1 MAVDEISA
9 NAEKGFTT
17 TLPSEV
23 ELSELCDE
31 PFESCLSELSVISL
45 SLLIRN

>member
-17 TLPSEV
+17 TLPSEI
-23 ELSELCDE
+23 ELSELCDA
-31 PFESCLSELSVISL
+31 FESCLSELSVISL
-45 SLLIRN
+45 TFLIRN